1 MKVYREIRLD
11 KDGFSRFVSAL
22 LENLE
27 DKDHQVIAAA
37 LADLM
42 GDIAHNYEEGINE
55 LKVENSELKEEISRL
70 KKADVSG

>member
-1 MKVYREIRLD
+1 MKIYREIRLD

-37 LADLM
+37 LADLIS
-42 GDIAHNYEEGINE
+42 DIAHNYEEKIDG
-55 LKVENSELKEEISRL
+55 LKGETSELKEEISRL
-70 KKADVSG
+70 KKGGK